1 MNSVGPD
8 PINPL
13 ELENF
18 AYLEFAVG
26 GFFVIIAIFDYF
38 TFIFHPFEAGIVID
52 LEEKRE

>member
-1 MNSVGPD
+1 VGPD